1 MGGGQPGPGGWQQ
14 QPGPYGG
21 QQPYP
26 GTGPTQQPY
35 PGTSPTQQPYP
46 GTGQTP
52 QPYPQGPYPQ
62 PGYPQPGY
70 PQGPYPQQPGYPPQ
84 FGAPGPKRRK
94 PWPWLIPLVVVVIAA
109 AIVVPI
115 LLTRG
120 GGSSGTSSANGPSA
134 PALKQWIVTAGQTGQ
149 FINGFGAWANGDDL
163 ITVTGPAVT
172 AYNRAD
178 GSKRWSL
185 TPPTPDA
192 LYCGVSR
199 NISGDRLAV
208 AYGVTDQSNPS
219 NQQCVGLGL
228 VNLKTGKFV
237 WSEQLLQPNA
247 NPPAGA
253 AMVIAGNSVFAGFN
267 LSNFVVQVDLATGKA
282 TSNHDMSDG
291 KGSDCSI
298 NDATATA
305 STVYFLADCQ
315 PGLPTDPN
323 VMNSAQFDAI
333 LAEDVNTGQQTGFGE
348 ITAQAA
354 KLPQDADVPLGVD
367 PGEFVSASPMVVVLS
382 ASGTTIKDTGS
393 FVGVDS
399 SLNVSWASAG
409 PVGDPNSLDI
419 LAAGDASAGWTGF
432 GRAFVA
438 NGALFAE
445 TTFENSSGTQSN
457 KIVAVDATTGRQKWA
472 TGLPGVALACPVGV
486 QGSSVVA
493 VGQTQGTQGDA
504 DVVLANFDVN
514 SGKLTSSRKL
524 SIPVQGTNTTLP
536 NEVDMRGTWYVAAD
550 NRVYAANLQNGKNT
564 PANEPQVYALG

>member
-1 MGGGQPGPGGWQQ
+1 MGSHDQPWP
-14 QPGPYGG
+14 
-21 QQPYP
+21 P
-26 GTGPTQQPY
+26 GTGPM
-35 PGTSPTQQPYP
+35 
-46 GTGQTP
+46 P
-52 QPYPQGPYPQ
+52 QAYPQGPYPQQPGAPQ

-70 PQGPYPQQPGYPPQ
+70 QQGPYPQQPFPPGTPPPGYPPQ

-94 PWPWLIPLVVVVIAA
+94 PWPWLIPLVVVVVAA

-120 GGSSGTSSANGPSA
+120 GGSSGTSSANGPAA
-134 PALKQWIVTAGQTGQ
+134 PALKQWIVNTGRTGQ
-149 FINGFGAWANGDDL
+149 FTNGFGAWANGDDL

-178 GSKRWSL
+178 GAKRWSL
-185 TPPTPDA
+185 TPPTPNA
-192 LYCGVSR
+192 LYCGASR
-199 NISGDRLAV
+199 NVSGDRLAV

-219 NQQCVGLGL
+219 NQQCIDLGL

-237 WSEQLLQPNA
+237 WSEQLLQANA

-267 LSNFVVQVDLATGKA
+267 LSNFVVQADLATGKA
-282 TSNHDMSDG
+282 KSHNDMSDG

-298 NDATATA
+298 NDATATS

-315 PGLPTDPN
+315 PGLSDNPDD
-323 VMNSAQFDAI
+323 MNSAQFDAI
-333 LAEDVNTGQQTGFGE
+333 LAEDVTTGQQTGFGE

-382 ASGTTIKDTGS
+382 ASGTTVKDTGS

-399 SLNVSWASAG
+399 SLSVSWATAG
-409 PVGDPNSLDI
+409 PVGDPSSLDI

-438 NGALFAE
+438 NGVLFAE
-445 TTFENSSGTQSN
+445 TTFENPSGIQAN
-457 KIVAVDATTGRQKWA
+457 KIVAIDAGTGQQKWA
-472 TGLPGVALACPVGV
+472 TGLPNVALACPVGV
-486 QGSSVVA
+486 RGSSVVA
-493 VGQTQGTQGDA
+493 VGQGTRGDP
-504 DVVLANFDVN
+504 DVVLADFDVN
-514 SGKLTSSRKL
+514 SGKVTSNRKL
-524 SIPVQGTNTTLP
+524 NIPVPGTNTTLP
-536 NEVDMRGTWYVAAD
+536 NEVDLRGTWFVAAD
-550 NRVYAANLQNGKNT
+550 DRVYAANLENGKNP
-564 PANEPQVYALG
+564 PATEPQVYALG

>member
-1 MGGGQPGPGGWQQ
+1 MGGGQPGPGGRQQ
-14 QPGPYGG
+14 QPGPYGP

-26 GTGPTQQPY
+26 PQPPGHPQGGY
-35 PGTSPTQQPYP
+35 PPQPSGYP
-46 GTGQTP
+46 Q
-52 QPYPQGPYPQ
+52 QPYPQGGYPPQ
-62 PGYPQPGY
+62 SPGYPQQPY
-70 PQGPYPQQPGYPPQ
+70 PPQGYPQQPGYPPQ
-84 FGAPGPKRRK
+84 FGGAPAPKRRK
-94 PWPWLIPLVVVVIAA
+94 PWPWLIPLVVVVVAA

-120 GGSSGTSSANGPSA
+120 GGSSGTSSASGPSA
-134 PALKQWIVTAGQTGQ
+134 PTLKQWIVTTSQTGQ
-149 FINGFGAWANGDDL
+149 FIDGFGAWANGDDL

-178 GSKRWSL
+178 GAKRWSL
-185 TPPTPDA
+185 TPPMSGA
-192 LYCGVSR
+192 LYCGASR
-199 NISGDRLAV
+199 NVSGDRLAV
-208 AYGVTDQSNPS
+208 AYGVTNQSDPS
-219 NQQCVGLGL
+219 DQQCVGLGL
-228 VNLKTGKFV
+228 VNLKTGRFV
-237 WSEQLLQPNA
+237 WSEQLLQSSS

-267 LSNFVVQVDLATGKA
+267 LSDFVAQVDLATGKA
-282 TSNHDMSDG
+282 KDHIDMSDG

-382 ASGTTIKDTGS
+382 ASGTTVKDTGS

-399 SLNVSWASAG
+399 SLNVSWATPG
-409 PVGDPNSLDI
+409 PVGDPSSLDI

-438 NGALFAE
+438 NGVLFAE
-445 TTFENSSGTQSN
+445 TTFENPNGTQSN
-457 KIVAVDATTGRQKWA
+457 KIVAIDARTGQQKWA
-472 TGLPGVALACPVGV
+472 TGLPGFALACPVGV

-493 VGQTQGTQGDA
+493 VGQSQGTQGDP
-504 DVVLANFDVN
+504 DVVLAKFDIN
-514 SGKLTSSRKL
+514 SGSVTSSRKL
-524 SIPVQGTNTTLP
+524 NIPVQGTNTTLP
-536 NEVDMRGTWYVAAD
+536 NQVDMRGTWFVAAD
-550 NRVYAANLQNGKNT
+550 NRVYGANLQNGKNP
-564 PANEPQVYALG
+564 PASEPQVYALG